1 MNKIQGQIVDVVNN
15 RVFSGEVVIEDGK
28 ISAINEIETSSKQ
41 FIIPGFVDAHV
52 HVESSMLIPSEF
64 ARLAVCHGTVA
75 TISDPHEIGNV
86 LGKEGVRFMIDNGLK
101 TPFKFYFGAPS
112 CVPATQFE
120 TAGATIT
127 VDDIEEIFS
136 WPNVNY
142 LAEMMNFPGV
152 LFKDPD
158 VMAKIALAHK
168 LGKQVDG
175 HAPGLRGEEAKRY
188 IEAGITT
195 DHECFTKEEALDKLK
210 YGMKIIIR
218 EGSAAKNFEALWE
231 LIDEYPEQ
239 VMLCSDDK
247 HPNDLAVSHINKLAQ
262 RAVAKGCNVMNVL
275 RAASFN
281 TIKHYNMNVGL
292 LQKGDAADFCIVDDL
307 SEFNVTATYID
318 GILVAENGKTNI
330 KPVKEVP
337 VNNFNCS
344 PVSVFQIQI
353 KDEGK
358 AVKAIAVE
366 DGQLITTKKIATLP
380 VLNGLLQSDVSQDVL
395 KIVVVNRYF
404 DADPSVSFITNV
416 GLKKGAIASCVA
428 HDSHNIIAVGTNDK
442 DICEAINL
450 IINEQGGVSLAEG
463 DNKQIVSLPVAG
475 IMSHLDGYEIAETY
489 EKIDAAAKEL
499 GATLASPYMTLS
511 FCALLVIPELKLS
524 DKGLFDGTTFSFTSA
539 YEEKEAVT
547 S

>member
-1 MNKIQGQIVDVVNN
+1 MKTIQGQIVDLVAD
-15 RVFSGEVVIEDGK
+15 RIFSGEITYQNGK
-28 ISAINEIETSSKQ
+28 IISIKECETAEQQ

-52 HVESSMLIPSEF
+52 HIESSMLIPSEF

-86 LGKEGVRFMIDNGLK
+86 LGKDGVRFMIDNGLE

-168 LGKQVDG
+168 LGKKVDG
-175 HAPGLRGEEAKRY
+175 HAPGLMGEDAKKY
-188 IEAGITT
+188 IDAGITT

-231 LIDEYPEQ
+231 LIDEYPEM

-247 HPNDLAVSHINKLAQ
+247 HPNDLAVSHINKLAA

-275 RAASFN
+275 RCASLN
-281 TIKHYNMNVGL
+281 TVQHYDMKVGL
-292 LQKGDAADFCIVDDL
+292 LQDGDYADFCIVDNL
-307 SEFNVTATYID
+307 SDFNVKATYIN
-318 GILVAENGKTNI
+318 GELVANNGKTNI
-330 KPVKEVP
+330 PSVSATP
-337 VNNFNCS
+337 INNFDCKEIT
-344 PVSVFQIQI
+344 PAQIQL

-358 AVKAIAVE
+358 AVKVIAVE
-366 DGQLITTKKIATLP
+366 DGQLITKMEIAKLPTKD
-380 VLNGLLQSDVSQDVL
+380 GLLQSDTSQDVL
-395 KIVVVNRYF
+395 KIVVINRYF
-404 DADPSVSFITNV
+404 DAPPAVSFITNV

-428 HDSHNIIAVGTNDK
+428 HDSHNIIAVGTNDT
-442 DICEAINL
+442 DICKAINL
-450 IINEQGGVSLAEG
+450 IVKAQGGVSLAEG
-463 DNKQIVSLPVAG
+463 NNEQLVALPVAG
-475 IMSHLDGYEIAETY
+475 IMSHLDGYEVADAY
-489 EKIDAAAKEL
+489 EKIDLASKDL
-499 GATLASPYMTLS
+499 GAKLSSPYMTLS

-524 DKGLFDGTTFSFTSA
+524 DKGLFDGTTFQFTSCF
-539 YEEKEAVT
+539 E
-547 S
+547 